1 MRILM
6 RNTVFKTGALAGLFL
21 CLLALGGVFPGITTS
36 VHAMH
41 GFIHADEVGTDEAKL
56 KEFVEDAV
64 DAYYIDFIIKKTTV
78 IFSTAPFAGLI
89 TIDLETAPVEDIK
102 ELVPLFPLAGLN
114 NRSDIEPYC
123 DFTQSFDQV
132 FDREEG
138 DWKSGSIYLFVM
150 DDDGRMLLNGDD
162 PDIEGAVLVAEDEG
176 GRDVPGLII
185 GEVETPSNAGIVE
198 YCWDDPDDRVTK

>member
-56 KEFVEDAV
+56 KKFVEDAV
-64 DAYYIDFIIKKTTV
+64 DAYYIDFIIKDQCD
-78 IFSTAPFAGLI
+78 FSTAPFAGLI

-102 ELVPLFPLAGLN
+102 ELVPLFPLEVGLN
-114 NRSDIEPYC
+114 NRSDDRALLRLYPIASIRCSAVEKKEIGSRVPYI
-123 DFTQSFDQV
+123 FLLWMMM
-132 FDREEG
+132 EG
-138 DWKSGSIYLFVM
+138 CF
-150 DDDGRMLLNGDD
+150 
-162 PDIEGAVLVAEDEG
+162 
-176 GRDVPGLII
+176 
-185 GEVETPSNAGIVE
+185 
-198 YCWDDPDDRVTK
+198 